1 MYFDITVPHGAIA
14 INGISSS
21 SRRRKLLSLRF
32 GFESAIWERIWGGD
46 GGIMYDIRDLF
57 GDSMQYLI
65 PRRRLKMSKDFY
77 TLAIDITGGW
87 ALGCGGSCGVAV
99 AVGCEMGCG
108 VS

>member
-1 MYFDITVPHGAIA
+1 MGESCMY
-14 INGISSS
+14 
-21 SRRRKLLSLRF
+21 
-32 GFESAIWERIWGGD
+32 
-46 GGIMYDIRDLF
+46 IRDLF

-99 AVGCEMGCG
+99 AVGSPEVHPKSFGLPVGVHLGTCG
-108 VS
+108 LPGPGRPYVHSDLT

>member
-1 MYFDITVPHGAIA
+1 MPFSKKQQCFRRLEELDIPFIAIA
-14 INGISSS
+14 P
-21 SRRRKLLSLRF
+21 
-32 GFESAIWERIWGGD
+32 WGTV
-46 GGIMYDIRDLF
+46 MSKYIRDLF